1 MTEQRTPRRV
11 AWHGTEERDVDP
23 RQRILRA
30 AASSMGKFGVER
42 TSISSIAREAGISRQ
57 TVYTY
62 FANREEILREAVPSL
77 AGELLQGVTERARD
91 AGTAA
96 EFIVEL
102 VAGGVEALL
111 GSASIAPMIMLL
123 DTEDGRRQAMSDEI
137 LVMARVL
144 LEPIS
149 TYRPS
154 SAPTLDL
161 DLMAET
167 TLRMTIS
174 LLTCPSERTSTPGGL
189 RAYIEGTMV
198 PAFGLEVTN

>member
-144 LEPIS
+144 L
-149 TYRPS
+149 
-154 SAPTLDL
+154 